1 MKEIPGVPP
10 PRPIEDSYVVPGT
23 RLIAGEYPGSAPDVP
38 VEQAGAKLE
47 AFLRAGV
54 DVFVDL
60 TDPADRLTPYH
71 ESICALAGNRPPP
84 VHLSLPIRDMD
95 ICDVGTMT
103 RILDVI
109 DANLD
114 AGRTVYVHCWGGVG
128 RTGTVVGCWLA
139 RHGGSGEAALEMVG
153 SLFSQM
159 SAKKQAAHSGWGS
172 PQTEAQRAMVR
183 RWVAGPAAG

>member
-1 MKEIPGVPP
+1 MKSIPEVPP
-10 PRPIEDSYVVPGT
+10 TRPIDDSYVVPGT
-23 RLIAGEYPGSAPDVP
+23 RLIAGEYPGCAPDVP
-38 VEQAGAKLE
+38 ADEAEAKLR
-47 AFLRAGV
+47 AFLRAGI

-60 TDPADRLTPYH
+60 TDPADRLEPYH
-71 ESICALAGNRPPP
+71 ASICALAGDRPLP

-95 ICDVGTMT
+95 VCDVSTMT

-109 DANLD
+109 DSHLD

-139 RHGGSGEAALEMVG
+139 RHGGSGEAALEMVAA
-153 SLFSQM
+153 LFSQM
-159 SAKKQAAHSGWGS
+159 SPKKLAAHAGWGS

-183 RWVAGPAAG
+183 RWVAGPAG